1 MDEQRAWL
9 KMRRRKRL
17 CTLAVALSVCVLI
30 STYPNVL
37 ETLSVYA
44 EGLEGENDGVYVLE
58 GKEEEPEDGTDEEE
72 IPGDGEDM
80 EENGEDGSTKTV
92 YIKDAE
98 GNIYQTEFSYKLDK
112 TPLVID
118 LSNMSVENG
127 AKNLWNWIIGKK
139 SMIIKIPD
147 ADITDVHSG
156 IAKVTYTA
164 IPDSGAAQ
172 TKTIR
177 AQDSY
182 YEIALN
188 AEFSGTI
195 KFKAEDRDGNITQV
209 SLAADDGKII
219 AQDYAPEITT
229 DAETGYYETTPAINV
244 TVTDDKDDTIS
255 GGIASVSYRV
265 DDEVTRLMNINTLQT
280 RVVFTIPAAE
290 LPKGKNEIRIII
302 NAKDNMGN
310 SASKTMV
317 IHIVGKEGGKTA

>member
-9 KMRRRKRL
+9 KRRRRKRL
-17 CTLAVALSVCVLI
+17 RILAVAFGVCVLI
-30 STYPNVL
+30 STCPNIL

-44 EGLEGENDGVYVLE
+44 EGYR
-58 GKEEEPEDGTDEEE
+58 
-72 IPGDGEDM
+72 
-80 EENGEDGSTKTV
+80 
-92 YIKDAE
+92 
-98 GNIYQTEFSYKLDK
+98 LDK

-118 LSNMSVENG
+118 LSNMYVENG

-164 IPDSGAAQ
+164 IPDSGEAQ

-195 KFKAEDRDGNITQV
+195 KLKAEDRAGNITQV
-209 SLAADDGKII
+209 SLAADDGKVI

-229 DAETGYYETTPAINV
+229 DAETGYYETAPAINV

-265 DDEVTRLMNINTLQT
+265 DDEVTRLMNINTLHT
-280 RVVFTIPAAE
+280 RVVFTILPEE
-290 LPKGKNEIRIII
+290 LPKGKNKIRIIL

-310 SASKTMV
+310 SASKTVV
-317 IHIVGKEGGKTA
+317 IHIVGKEDGKTA